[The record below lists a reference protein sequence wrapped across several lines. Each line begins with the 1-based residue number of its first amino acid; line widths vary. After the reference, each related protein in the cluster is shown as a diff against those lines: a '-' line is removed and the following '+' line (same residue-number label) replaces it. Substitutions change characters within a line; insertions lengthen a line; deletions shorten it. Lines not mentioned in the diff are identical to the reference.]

1 MIYVVEVRSGEV
13 WLIMRN
19 EEPSIQIT
27 HILVEVRVV
36 GDGDGIGIKASA
48 AGQSSP
54 KLSLISP
61 ILLFSFVRQVRSL

>member
-1 MIYVVEVRSGEV
+1 
-13 WLIMRN
+13 MRN

-27 HILVEVRVV
+27 HILVKVKVV

-54 KLSLISP
+54 ELSLISP